1 METNWAEQSWE
12 QASSMKAFICA
23 HIQYLLYILYL
34 HIYIHMV
41 DIIYGSAHCTG
52 YPTSVRMSPRTPE
65 RIRRRWIGNV
75 RSLHPPITRADRA
88 RV

>member
-34 HIYIHMV
+34 HMV
-41 DIIYGSAHCTG
+41 DIIYGSAQD
-52 YPTSVRMSPRTPE
+52 
-65 RIRRRWIGNV
+65 IQ
-75 RSLHPPITRADRA
+75 HP
-88 RV
+88 